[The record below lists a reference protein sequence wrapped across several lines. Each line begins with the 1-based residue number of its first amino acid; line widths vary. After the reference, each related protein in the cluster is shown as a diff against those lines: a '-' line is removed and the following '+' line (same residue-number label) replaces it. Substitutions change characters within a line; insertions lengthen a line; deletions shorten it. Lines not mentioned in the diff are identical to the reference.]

1 MPGYLAPG
9 RENAFLMAG
18 TSGEPAMRTMTTL
31 RPLPRA
37 GAVRERGAMVA
48 LVAFYGAL
56 ALIAA
61 IAFGTP
67 SIHPF

>member
-1 MPGYLAPG
+1 
-9 RENAFLMAG
+9 
-18 TSGEPAMRTMTTL
+18 MRTMTTL

>member
-1 MPGYLAPG
+1 
-9 RENAFLMAG
+9 
-18 TSGEPAMRTMTTL
+18 MRTMTTL
-31 RPLPRA
+31 RPLPQA
-37 GAVRERGAMVA
+37 GAVRERGATVA